1 MSLDLAFGIARSGL
15 LTTQR
20 GLSQVAQNLANA
32 ATPGYTRKAGDTI
45 SVSQGN
51 APMGVR
57 IGEAR
62 RSVDAALQTERHA
75 RAGEAAAAETRERL
89 LGGIEAAHGQ
99 PSDGD
104 ALGDRMAALRASVI
118 GLRASP
124 SEPGLQRDMLRAAQD
139 IALRFNDIGA
149 AVSDARQQAQ
159 NGVQEEVARINAGLR
174 GVAELT
180 TAIQRD
186 RVLGLATGELED
198 QRDIAL
204 ARLAESLPL
213 RTLPQADGGLVLVT
227 RGGLGLPL
235 DPGQDAFTT
244 GGASLGPEAFFGPGG
259 SLPGIT
265 LGGVDVTRQLG
276 GGRLG
281 EHVALRDATL
291 PRYQAELDLA
301 AAHLASRF
309 EGQGLRLFTGA
320 SGTVPDVTQPYSTPG
335 AGLMGFANVIRV
347 NPVVAQD
354 ASLLRDGTHAVA
366 DTPGGPT
373 AFTPN
378 PPAGPAGFTLM
389 LDRVMAHAL
398 GDTVRPGTAWTALPG
413 GGLGPDGSLASPFLP
428 PRGLEDYAA
437 VLTGAHTADRAA
449 ATAARERAE
458 VLRRG
463 LDARFQRESGVDS
476 DAEMAAMVQLQN
488 AYAANARVMSTAQ
501 QMWDTLLGM
510 VR

>member
-32 ATPGYTRKAGDTI
+32 ATPGYTRKAGDTVA
-45 SVSQGN
+45 VSHGN

-57 IGEAR
+57 MGEAQ
-62 RSVDAALQTERHA
+62 RSVDAALLAERHA
-75 RAGEAAAAETRERL
+75 RAGESAAAETRERL

-99 PSDGD
+99 PGDGD
-104 ALGDRMAALRASVI
+104 SLGDRMAALRASAI

-124 SEPGLQRDMLRAAQD
+124 GELGLQREMLQAAHD
-139 IALRFNDIGA
+139 IALRFNDISA
-149 AVSDARQQAQ
+149 AIGDARQQAQ
-159 NGVQEEVARINAGLR
+159 DGVQEEVAHINAGLR
-174 GVAELT
+174 SVAQLT

-213 RTLPQADGGLVLVT
+213 RSIPQSDGGLILVT

-235 DPGQDAFTT
+235 DPDKDAFATA
-244 GGASLGPEAFFGPGG
+244 GASLGPEAYFGAGG
-259 SLPGIT
+259 SLPGVT
-265 LGGVDVTRQLG
+265 LGGVDVTRQLT

-281 EHVALRDATL
+281 EYVALRDATL

-301 AAHLASRF
+301 AAHLASRL
-309 EGQGLRLFTGA
+309 EGQGLRLFTGP
-320 SGTVPDVTQPYSTPG
+320 SGTVPDVTLAYANPA
-335 AGLMGFANVIRV
+335 AGLMGFANAIGV

-378 PPAGPAGFTLM
+378 PAGGPQGFTLM
-389 LDRVMAHAL
+389 LDRVMSHAL
-398 GDTVRPGTAWTALPG
+398 GDTVRPGTNWAPLPS

-428 PRGLEDYAA
+428 PRSLEDYTA
-437 VLTGAHTADRAA
+437 VVTGAHTADRAA
-449 ATAARERAE
+449 ATAARERADG
-458 VLRRG
+458 LRRG
-463 LDARFQRESGVDS
+463 LDARFQRESAVDS

-501 QMWDTLLGM
+501 QMWDTLMAM

>member
-20 GLSQVAQNLANA
+20 SLAQVAHNLANA
-32 ATPGYTRKAGDTI
+32 ATPGYTRKAGDAVT
-45 SVSQGN
+45 VSDGN

-57 IGEAR
+57 MGEAR
-62 RSVDAALQTERHA
+62 RSVDAALLAERHA
-75 RAGEAAAAETRERL
+75 RAGEAAAAATRERL
-89 LGGIEAAHGQ
+89 LSGIEAAHGQ
-99 PSDGD
+99 PGDGRS
-104 ALGDRMAALRASVI
+104 LGDRMGAMRAAAI

-124 SEPGLQRDMLRAAQD
+124 GEPGLQRELLEAAQD
-139 IALRFNDIGA
+139 MVRGFHDIAAAIGE
-149 AVSDARQQAQ
+149 ARQQAQ
-159 NGVQEEVARINAGLR
+159 DGIEEEVSRINAGLR
-174 GVAELT
+174 EVARLT
-180 TAIQRD
+180 TSIQRD
-186 RVLGLATGELED
+186 RVLGVGTGELED

-213 RTLPQADGGLVLVT
+213 RSLPLTDGGIILVT
-227 RGGLGLPL
+227 RSGLGLPL
-235 DPGQDAFTT
+235 DAASDAFAT
-244 GGASLGPEAFFGPGG
+244 GPAALGPSAFFGPGG
-259 SLPGIT
+259 ALPGIT
-265 LGGVDVTRQLG
+265 LAGVDVTRQLT

-309 EGQGLRLFTGA
+309 EGQGLRLFTTPTGA
-320 SGTVPDVTQPYSTPG
+320 VPDVTLAYDNPA
-335 AGLMGFANVIRV
+335 AGVMGFANAMVV
-347 NPVVAQD
+347 NPAVAQD
-354 ASLLRDGTHAVA
+354 PSLLRDGTHAVA

-378 PPAGPAGFTLM
+378 PATGPQGFTLL
-389 LDRVMAHAL
+389 LDRIMNHAL
-398 GDTVRPGTAWTALPG
+398 GDTVRPGTAWAALPG
-413 GGLGPDGSLASPFLP
+413 AGLGPDGSLASPFLP
-428 PRGLEDYAA
+428 PRSLEDYAA

-458 VLRRG
+458 GLRRG

-501 QMWDTLLGM
+501 QMYDALLAM

>member
-20 GLSQVAQNLANA
+20 SLAQVAQNLANA
-32 ATPGYTRKAGDTI
+32 STEGYTRKAGDTI
-45 SVSQGN
+45 SVSHAN
-51 APMGVR
+51 SPMGVR
-57 IGEAR
+57 MGAAQ
-62 RSVDAALQTERHA
+62 RSVDAALIAERHA
-75 RAGEAAAAETRERL
+75 RAGEAAGAAVRERL
-89 LGGIEAAHGQ
+89 LSGIEAAHGQ
-99 PSDGD
+99 PGDGQ
-104 ALGDRMAALRASVI
+104 ALGDRMGALRASVI

-124 SEPGLQRDMLRAAQD
+124 GEPGLQREFLQAAQD
-139 IALRFNDIGA
+139 LALRFNDISGA
-149 AVSDARQQAQ
+149 IGEARQQAQ
-159 NGVQEEVARINAGLR
+159 DGIQEEVARINAGLR
-174 GVAELT
+174 EVAQLT

-186 RVLGLATGELED
+186 RVLGIATGDLED
-198 QRDIAL
+198 KRDLAL
-204 ARLAESLPL
+204 GRLSESLPL
-213 RTLPQADGGLVLVT
+213 RTLPQSDGGLILVT

-235 DPGQDAFTT
+235 DPDKDAFST
-244 GGASLGPEAFFGPGG
+244 APAALGPEAFFGAGG
-259 SLPGIT
+259 TLPGVM

-281 EHVALRDATL
+281 EYVSLRDTTL

-301 AAHLASRF
+301 AAHLASRM
-309 EGQGLRLFTGA
+309 EGQGLRLFTA
-320 SGTVPDVTQPYSTPG
+320 PSGTVPDVTMAYSNPA
-335 AGLMGFANVIRV
+335 AGLMGFANAIRV
-347 NPVVAQD
+347 NPEVAAD
-354 ASLLRDGTHAVA
+354 PTLLRDGTHAVA

-378 PPAGPAGFTLM
+378 PATGPAGFTLM
-389 LDRVMAHAL
+389 LDRVLNHAM
-398 GDTVRPGTAWTALPG
+398 GDTVRVGTAWAALPS
-413 GGLGPDGSLASPFLP
+413 GGLGPDGSLSSPFLP

-437 VLTGAHTADRAA
+437 VVTGAHTADRAA

-458 VLRRG
+458 GMRRG

-501 QMWDTLLGM
+501 QMWDTLLNM